1 MLNVSRSEFFFCGD
15 GLGNLRSVLFVDS
28 AIRIVRIFGTGSV
41 LACEIKREKLE
52 LIAKE
57 ESGFILSMRAV
68 TYDLFKVK
76 YSKHEPMYI
85 SWLAGVFARLDKDKN
100 FLEKKNVILFFLK
113 KYCKSSHPYSMPR
126 SKIRLARVDYNGI
139 PPEYMVLMVKY
150 IQTFAPS
157 TIRYADVL
165 LAEGMNG
172 I

>member
-1 MLNVSRSEFFFCGD
+1 M
-15 GLGNLRSVLFVDS
+15 
-28 AIRIVRIFGTGSV
+28 
-41 LACEIKREKLE
+41 
-52 LIAKE
+52 IAKE

-76 YSKHEPMYI
+76 YSKHEPMYM
-85 SWLAGVFARLDKDKN
+85 SWLPGVFARLDKDKN
-100 FLEKKNVILFFLK
+100 FLEKKNVILFSLK
-113 KYCKSSHPYSMPR
+113 KYCRSSHPHSMSQ
-126 SKIRLARVDYNGI
+126 SKIRLARVDYKEI

-150 IQTFAPS
+150 IQTFASS